1 MPEPFEY
8 SPLPGP
14 TFTRL
19 VSLVAQDDA
28 SRLPS
33 QGEPL
38 LQLSLCTVDLQDAPQ
53 YEALSYTW
61 GSPFPQKDVR
71 SRSYDEKNDKR
82 QVLVNGRVH
91 EIRRNLWEFLHQQ
104 QQANADIMEE
114 AAEMLASGLDTYGR
128 TPLMRAVIDRRFDL
142 TEALLA
148 LGAEIGAQDRQG
160 KTALHYAVP
169 SNLNIE
175 LAELLVYHG
184 ADISART
191 REGKT
196 PLDHAMDEVAALM
209 KSVSKDLGRKP
220 WPNGLRLSAQRPMWI
235 DAISINQ
242 EDLAERNT
250 QVALMSNIYSNAISV
265 VVWLGVEDERIHL
278 GLEPLERDPQPW
290 LSYTSMRDV
299 GLTGFGLGA
308 LARSDCDTKDILD
321 ILAIEKLMERTWWS
335 RTWVIQELALAK
347 RTLFVCGS
355 ITTQHIKTAFLLLL
369 LCYLPSPGVPRQ
381 NMISITDIMAIFE
394 SVRLSGV
401 HGIEALMLANICCRS
416 SAYAGVRE
424 LLLKSLLKQRDK
436 APSISWGQGL
446 SLQNLVRLSWWSQA
460 SDPRDKVFALLGI
473 ACPDPQGQRIT
484 VDYKMSTVDVFVQ
497 FGHVFMQG
505 STDRI
510 LDLYAGDYYVF
521 EPLEGLSYVQDAPD
535 PHPRFQDYK
544 SQLPSWTP
552 NFSAHPATCRI
563 WSQRFS
569 AASDISNSSPILPH
583 SDPRVLC
590 VTGHMVDD
598 IVATVP
604 KLGKGDAHEPEIL
617 AWLEL
622 IQPLNPNYLGGGSC
636 VDALWQTLTVGK
648 ESENKKATRK
658 DFRRFLAGK
667 LYQSPMNPR
676 LQKVLTPLRK
686 SRARETLPS
695 YQELL
700 VEEQELD
707 KLKKRLLV
715 ILEGRQKTVEGDQE
729 KEQRLMKLVQEVQE
743 QGRSVQEQRKWLRK
757 RVQESLELVQGL
769 QERWQGP
776 VELELE
782 LAQEHLKLLAE
793 GLQVRAV
800 NFRPLGSFSTLLK
813 WYYRSRCLFR
823 TRQGYI
829 GLGPAGVQ
837 PGDEVWLFATART
850 PFVLRQPS
858 QGSLGRQTRSST
870 SSTPEGEFRTFIG
883 ETYVHGIMNGEAMRE
898 GDFRPVLLV

>member
-8 SPLPGP
+8 NPLPGP
-14 TFTRL
+14 MHTRL

-28 SRLPS
+28 SRLPAMA

-38 LQLSLCTVDLQDAPQ
+38 LQLSLCTVDLQDAPH

-71 SRSYDEKNDKR
+71 SRAYDEENDKR

-104 QQANADIMEE
+104 QQTNADIMEE
-114 AAEMLASGLDTYGR
+114 AAEMLASGLDTHGR
-128 TPLMRAVIDRRFDL
+128 TPLMRAVINKRFDL

-250 QVALMSNIYSNAISV
+250 QVALMSNIYRNAISV

-290 LSYTSMRDV
+290 LSYTAMRDV
-299 GLTGFGLGA
+299 GLTGFGLVA
-308 LARSDCDTKDILD
+308 LTRSDSDTNDIQD

-347 RTLFVCGS
+347 HV
-355 ITTQHIKTAFLLLL
+355 
-369 LCYLPSPGVPRQ
+369 
-381 NMISITDIMAIFE
+381 MAIFE
-394 SVRLSGV
+394 SVRFSGV

-424 LLLKSLLKQRDK
+424 LLLKSLFKKRDK
-436 APSISWGQGL
+436 APSISWEQGL
-446 SLQNLVRLSWWSQA
+446 SLQNLVRLSWWSQS

-473 ACPDPQGQRIT
+473 ARPDLQGQRIT
-484 VDYKMSTVDVFVQ
+484 VDYKMSTIDVFVQ
-497 FGHVFMQG
+497 FGHIFMQG

-569 AASDISNSSPILPH
+569 AASDISNSSAILPH

-590 VTGHMVDD
+590 VAGHIIDD
-598 IVATVP
+598 IVAIVP
-604 KLGKGDAHEPEIL
+604 RLGKGDAHEPEIL

-622 IQPLNPNYLGGGSC
+622 IQPLDPNYLGGGSC
-636 VDALWQTLTVGK
+636 VDALWQTLTIGK

-658 DFRRFLAGK
+658 TFRRFLAGK

-700 VEEQELD
+700 VEEQELHR
-707 KLKKRLLV
+707 LKQRLLV
-715 ILEGRQKTVEGDQE
+715 ILEGLQKTVEGDQE
-729 KEQRLMKLVQEVQE
+729 KEQRLLKLVQEVQE

-757 RVQESLELVQGL
+757 RVQESLELVQEL

-782 LAQEHLKLLAE
+782 LAQERLKLLEE

-800 NFRPLGSFSTLLK
+800 NFYPLGSFSTLLK

-829 GLGPAGVQ
+829 GLGPVGVQ

-898 GDFRPVLLV
+898 GDFRPA